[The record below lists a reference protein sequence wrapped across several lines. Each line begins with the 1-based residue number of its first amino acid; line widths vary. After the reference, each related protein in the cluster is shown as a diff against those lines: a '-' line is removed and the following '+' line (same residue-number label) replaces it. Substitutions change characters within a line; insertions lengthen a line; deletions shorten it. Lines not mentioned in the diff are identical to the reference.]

1 LGFWVNDEIEMRS
14 DSKWKVRIF
23 LQFFYLVVAMS
34 MLLSVN
40 LCLVS
45 GKCKERKGKG
55 VNFQDF
61 NFFLIDWED
70 ELCLNKREVELCL
83 SKREVLLCAQ
93 NLIIFKCCWCW
104 VWFVWFQSECSETRK
119 VETFLHLSQ
128 FFLFLLVDDVKASPE
143 MFFVLK
149 DYIYGFVI
157 HFSFLVS
164 STVNK
169 KL

>member
-1 LGFWVNDEIEMRS
+1 MGFWVNDEIEMRS

-55 VNFQDF
+55 VNFQGF

-70 ELCLNKREVELCL
+70 ELCLSKREVELCL

-93 NLIIFKCCWCW
+93 NLIILSDADVGFDLFDSKANVVKQEKLRLSCI
-104 VWFVWFQSECSETRK
+104 
-119 VETFLHLSQ
+119 FLC
-128 FFLFLLVDDVKASPE
+128 FF
-143 MFFVLK
+143 FFPAC
-149 DYIYGFVI
+149 
-157 HFSFLVS
+157 
-164 STVNK
+164 
-169 KL
+169 